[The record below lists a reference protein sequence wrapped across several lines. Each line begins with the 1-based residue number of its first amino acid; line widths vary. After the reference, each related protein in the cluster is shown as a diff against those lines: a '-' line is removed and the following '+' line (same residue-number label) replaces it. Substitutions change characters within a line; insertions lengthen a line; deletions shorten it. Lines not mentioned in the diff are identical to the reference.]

1 MYSGREGEKED
12 GDKKRGQFL
21 ARMFARKFMS
31 GRRLQ
36 VHLRA
41 RRVVLCGRPGRELRV
56 KRGVKPER
64 GREGEGEGKG
74 EGVGYSAHLLCFI
87 SFLHAVSFHFY
98 LSPSSFNSTCFPSE
112 ARRRPIKRALH

>member
-41 RRVVLCGRPGRELRV
+41 RRVVLWGRPGRELRV

-64 GREGEGEGKG
+64 GREGERGGG
-74 EGVGYSAHLLCFI
+74 CRIFCPSTLLH
-87 SFLHAVSFHFY
+87 FL
-98 LSPSSFNSTCFPSE
+98 SS
-112 ARRRPIKRALH
+112 RRQPPLLPVTLFL

>member
-64 GREGEGEGKG
+64 RRGREGEGEG
-74 EGVGYSAHLLCFI
+74 EGGCRIFCPSTLLH
-87 SFLHAVSFHFY
+87 FL
-98 LSPSSFNSTCFPSE
+98 SS
-112 ARRRPIKRALH
+112 RRQLPLLPVTLFL

>member
-64 GREGEGEGKG
+64 GRERGEGGRG
-74 EGVGYSAHLLCFI
+74 RGCRIFCPSTLLH
-87 SFLHAVSFHFY
+87 FL
-98 LSPSSFNSTCFPSE
+98 SS
-112 ARRRPIKRALH
+112 RRQPPLLPVTLFL

>member
-1 MYSGREGEKED
+1 MYSGREGEKEH
-12 GDKKRGQFL
+12 GDEKRVQFL
-21 ARMFARKFMS
+21 ARAFARKFMS

-64 GREGEGEGKG
+64 GERGGREGGRGRIFCP
-74 EGVGYSAHLLCFI
+74 ATLLH
-87 SFLHAVSFHFY
+87 FLSSRRQLPLSTLP
-98 LSPSSFNSTCFPSE
+98 LSPVTLF
-112 ARRRPIKRALH
+112 L